1 MDKKTFGLGM
11 LAGIVVTGVM
21 NVAGSLVAQA
31 INKRNA
37 QKALDALAEM
47 DDEHDGHD
55 TCNCTD
61 GCSGK
66 CDTWMPRRAESEE

>member
-21 NVAGSLVAQA
+21 NVAGSLVANA

-37 QKALDALAEM
+37 QRALDALTNL
-47 DDEHDGHD
+47 DDENCD
-55 TCNCTD
+55 TCNC
-61 GCSGK
+61 C
-66 CDTWMPRRAESEE
+66 AESEE

>member
-21 NVAGSLVAQA
+21 NVAGSLVAQS

-37 QKALDALAEM
+37 QKALDALGEL
-47 DDEHDGHD
+47 DDECD
-55 TCNCTD
+55 TCTC
-61 GCSGK
+61 C
-66 CDTWMPRRAESEE
+66 AESEE

>member
-47 DDEHDGHD
+47 D
-55 TCNCTD
+55 CNGTD
-61 GCSGK
+61 GCSGT
-66 CDTWMPRRAESEE
+66 CNCAETEE